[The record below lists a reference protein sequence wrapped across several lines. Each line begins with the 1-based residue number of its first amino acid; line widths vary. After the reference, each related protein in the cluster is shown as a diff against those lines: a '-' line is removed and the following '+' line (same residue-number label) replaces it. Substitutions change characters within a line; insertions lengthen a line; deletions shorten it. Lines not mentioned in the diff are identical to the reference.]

1 MADRIKWCHVCET
14 AGDEEDLKEL
24 ERALPPGYQHLVCAF
39 KAEEQRVVLKVK
51 LTLREQVENWL
62 KDFQLSS
69 SLTWRKAR
77 TYPESGRYNT
87 YRADFRCQHNT
98 YGAERSPKN
107 TNCRATLF
115 LVLKRSMEDR
125 RSRSTD
131 RHMVDGYLLYV
142 NWRNNHNHLIVCG
155 QAPSKRGVSTTTQ
168 ERLTNEGDSNSA
180 VPISSGTT
188 WHNVNPVLRCCTCPV
203 GVSGAN
209 CKHQRAVL
217 RAVDV
222 MEVGPASRTP
232 ELRRLF
238 YEISCGGPTP
248 EKWCE
253 GSDLQGPVVEQDEHE
268 VADDD
273 NNGHCAGTSPKTI
286 SDASTE
292 CPKRRLEHFVDS
304 LKRKLDTDNS
314 FTAPVKAFVDT
325 FDKLKTDSAL
335 QSSLFSFGER
345 HTATSRGFL
354 QTGAAIGVRTTALA
368 RRKVDLG
375 GRRTTGAAIRPKSS
389 RKEHGYCKQS
399 GENSAAPLNLSFCVQ
414 DSSSGKTH

>member
-1 MADRIKWCHVCET
+1 
-14 AGDEEDLKEL
+14 
-24 ERALPPGYQHLVCAF
+24 
-39 KAEEQRVVLKVK
+39 
-51 LTLREQVENWL
+51 
-62 KDFQLSS
+62 
-69 SLTWRKAR
+69 
-77 TYPESGRYNT
+77 
-87 YRADFRCQHNT
+87 
-98 YGAERSPKN
+98 
-107 TNCRATLF
+107 
-115 LVLKRSMEDR
+115 MEDR

-155 QAPSKRGVSTTTQ
+155 QAPSKREQ
-168 ERLTNEGDSNSA
+168 EGDSNSA

-203 GVSGAN
+203 GVSGAS

-222 MEVGPASRTP
+222 MEAGPASRTP

-253 GSDLQGPVVEQDEHE
+253 GSDLQGPVV
-268 VADDD
+268 
-273 NNGHCAGTSPKTI
+273 
-286 SDASTE
+286 DASTE

-314 FTAPVKAFVDT
+314 FTAPVNAFVDT
-325 FDKLKTDSAL
+325 FDELKTDSAL
-335 QSSLFSFGER
+335 QSSLFSFGKR

-414 DSSSGKTH
+414 NSSSGKSH